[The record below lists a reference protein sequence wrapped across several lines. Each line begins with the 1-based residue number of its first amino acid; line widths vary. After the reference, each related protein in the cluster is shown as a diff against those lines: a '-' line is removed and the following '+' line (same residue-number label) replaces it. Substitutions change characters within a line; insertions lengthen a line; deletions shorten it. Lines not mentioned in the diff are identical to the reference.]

1 MIKTTIGIDGMM
13 CGMCESHI
21 NDVIRREFKVKK
33 VSSSHT
39 KGIAEIISENEIDE
53 EKIKKAIADTGYD
66 VTSFKSEPYE
76 KKKVFFLSFQNND
89 IKKKFSQKTEL
100 LFM

>member
-1 MIKTTIGIDGMM
+1 MIKTTIGIAGMM

-53 EKIKKAIADTGYD
+53 EKCNGCGACALACHEGAIEMVNGTAKLDR
-66 VTSFKSEPYE
+66 KS
-76 KKKVFFLSFQNND
+76 VV
-89 IKKKFSQKTEL
+89 
-100 LFM
+100 